1 MRERD
6 RQTDILKE
14 MRNRKGMY
22 KVMDKE
28 RKKIKSEKE
37 DAGETNTEKW
47 IKKRERQ
54 MTSESLIH
62 LFKAKKNT
70 TQEVVIQRV

>member
-1 MRERD
+1 MKGSPLVAYVFNMRERD

-28 RKKIKSEKE
+28 RKKIKSEAEKE
-37 DAGETNTEKW
+37 DAGETNRKVNEKE
-47 IKKRERQ
+47 RE
-54 MTSESLIH
+54 TND
-62 LFKAKKNT
+62 K
-70 TQEVVIQRV
+70 

>member
-1 MRERD
+1 MKGSPLVAYVFNMRERD

-28 RKKIKSEKE
+28 RKKIKSEAEKE
-37 DAGETNTEKW
+37 DAGETNRKVNEKE
-47 IKKRERQ
+47 RE
-54 MTSESLIH
+54 TNDKWSNE
-62 LFKAKKNT
+62 
-70 TQEVVIQRV
+70 IQV

>member
-1 MRERD
+1 MRERE

-28 RKKIKSEKE
+28 RKKIKSEAEKE
-37 DAGETNTEKW
+37 DAGETNRKVD
-47 IKKRERQ
+47 KKEGE
-54 MTSESLIH
+54 TNND
-62 LFKAKKNT
+62 K
-70 TQEVVIQRV
+70 